1 MSKLI
6 LHKVPLYFSVG
17 NPLQDALDQA
27 LKDNV
32 VNEVGNPKESLDQ
45 IEEGNIKLQ
54 TGNEIY
60 IEFFLIA
67 MICNVY
73 TYCNFNI

>member
-1 MSKLI
+1 M
-6 LHKVPLYFSVG
+6 HKIPKYFSVG
-17 NPLQDALDQA
+17 NPLQDVVDPEA

-32 VNEVGNPKESLDQ
+32 VNDVENPKESLDQ

>member
-1 MSKLI
+1 MRD
-6 LHKVPLYFSVG
+6 VVDPE
-17 NPLQDALDQA
+17 A

-73 TYCNFNI
+73 TYIL